1 MLRATAIVA
10 FLNVYYAAYRRRKL
24 VKQMDRSLA
33 RACAMK
39 LIYEWEMGG
48 DGGEETRLNLLEV
61 KPDDQKADFMN
72 HLATGVMENVETI
85 DAKLAPYLRGW
96 TIERLSRVDLA
107 ILRLA
112 VYELILGENPAGVVI
127 NEAVE
132 LANQYSTDKAGAFVN
147 GVLGNL
153 ARAMD
158 DERAVLAFDPGGRL
172 SRFASGCADGM
183 TVRLW

>member
-1 MLRATAIVA
+1 
-10 FLNVYYAAYRRRKL
+10 
-24 VKQMDRSLA
+24 
-33 RACAMK
+33 MK

-61 KPDDQKADFMN
+61 KPNEREADFMN
-72 HLATGVMENVETI
+72 RMASGVIENAEGI
-85 DAKLAPYLRGW
+85 DARLAPFLRDW
-96 TIERLSRVDLA
+96 TVERLTRVDLA

-112 VYELILGENPAGVVI
+112 VYELTLGETPAGVVI

-153 ARAMD
+153 ARDMARED
-158 DERAVLAFDPGGRL
+158 A
-172 SRFASGCADGM
+172 
-183 TVRLW
+183 

>member
-1 MLRATAIVA
+1 M
-10 FLNVYYAAYRRRKL
+10 
-24 VKQMDRSLA
+24 A
-33 RACAMK
+33 RAQAMK

-61 KPDDQKADFMN
+61 KPNECEADFMN
-72 HLATGVMENVETI
+72 RMASGAIENADAI
-85 DAKLAPYLRGW
+85 DARLSPFLRGW
-96 TIERLSRVDLA
+96 TIERLTRVDLA

-112 VYELILGENPAGVVI
+112 VYELTLGETPAGVVI

-153 ARAMD
+153 ARAMED
-158 DERAVLAFDPGGRL
+158 AREGGE
-172 SRFASGCADGM
+172 A
-183 TVRLW
+183 

>member
-1 MLRATAIVA
+1 M
-10 FLNVYYAAYRRRKL
+10 
-24 VKQMDRSLA
+24 A
-33 RACAMK
+33 RAQAMK

-61 KPDDQKADFMN
+61 KPNEREADFMN
-72 HLATGVMENVETI
+72 RMASGTIESADAI
-85 DAKLAPYLRGW
+85 DARLSPFLRGW
-96 TIERLSRVDLA
+96 TIERLTRVDLA

-112 VYELILGENPAGVVI
+112 VYELTLNETPASVVI

-153 ARAMD
+153 ARAME
-158 DERAVLAFDPGGRL
+158 DEREGGE
-172 SRFASGCADGM
+172 A
-183 TVRLW
+183 